1 VRCEVTPEQW
11 RTEMRLADSI
21 EDPDSPIRTFASFV
35 IEDGKPGVEQ
45 LWEGLQKTRSLYR

>member
-35 IEDGKPGVEQ
+35 IEDGKPGAEQ